1 MKPRVTIGRATSPD
15 GTELELIEHDGS
27 YVINADGLLLMST
40 RMVHSEQE
48 LARLACE
55 GIGPGPRV
63 LIGGLGCG
71 YTLRATLDLLPQ
83 DGTVVQAELV
93 PELVEWNRGPLA
105 QFADH
110 PLDDPRTE
118 LVVEDVA
125 QVIRGAR
132 GAYDAIMLD
141 VDNGPSAVVT
151 NTNAWLY
158 GSGGLQ
164 AIRRALK
171 PGGVVAIWSAEDDRG
186 FPELLEV
193 NGLQASRRRVRSREG
208 RKGPSY
214 VIFVGRKSGGR
225 RTGSPTQRRA

>member
-15 GTELELIEHDGS
+15 GTELELIEHDGA

-40 RMVHSEQE
+40 RMVHSEEE

-55 GIGPGPRV
+55 HVGSGARA

-71 YTLRATLDLLPQ
+71 YTLRATLDLLPA
-83 DGTVVQAELV
+83 DGAVVQAELV
-93 PELVEWNRGPLA
+93 PEIVAWNRGPLA
-105 QFADH
+105 SFADH
-110 PLDDPRTE
+110 PLDDSRTE
-118 LVVEDVA
+118 LVVQDVS
-125 QVIRGAR
+125 QIIRDASDEF
-132 GAYDAIMLD
+132 DAIMLD

-158 GSGGLQ
+158 GNGGLQ

-171 PGGVVAIWSAEDDRG
+171 PGGVVAIWSAEDDHG
-186 FPELLEV
+186 FPRMLQA
-193 NGLQASRRRVRSREG
+193 NGLEARRHRVRSREG

-214 VIFVGRKSGGR
+214 VIFVGRKVGG
-225 RTGSPTQRRA
+225 